1 MEFLRHKRAV
11 NEIIKHDGP
20 FDNYKNVI
28 KRDTD
33 NENIESFL
41 DIKYRE
47 LNKNDASEEFSHE
60 EESFIQKRSNDLR
73 KSILKLER
81 VININENLKSLSELI
96 DDSDETANMIAKDID
111 DVAMEIQGLDEDI
124 VGLIETARLTD
135 NSIHKRIRHKR
146 ETDFTAD
153 GLDPVAIEFFTPK
166 LEEKRREKRLVQQK
180 LAEVRDE
187 FIRCKKAAPG
197 ETTVDCDGVYH
208 RVMDRFREIT
218 KKFKEI
224 EEIVDEM
231 EQFNPS
237 TRSVEPDERKK
248 KHKKKKDKKKSS
260 EESDESSEEKKK
272 KKKTSTVMPESTT
285 TATPVSSTTATPES
299 SSTATPE
306 SSTTAADV
314 TDEPTT
320 ILNPTTEDP
329 TTLDTTT
336 IIDTTTVMPDVKP
349 SPRDAFG
356 AFMALED
363 DKSSSTI
370 SSRMLNAANEATLQS
385 TITESCPASAFD
397 NDVRAHPQFQEDLDG
412 AISPMKFYEN
422 HHNVD
427 HLVERKFE
435 RSQRDPVGDF
445 VEIAD
450 DARVLLDDAQHLI
463 KDVFKNTN
471 HPYLGKA
478 QSSFKSSDVSQ
489 SSEPFMALCDQMKAK
504 QATQSQQQMPQQPQQ
519 QSFINHNTFAPP
531 VVVPVTAFGSHVP
544 PFQPTSVDTG
554 RGSSMV
560 NSGGFGNMM
569 PYPVCFVNYPQNY
582 RMPQPYFYPGMIPQQ
597 PITQPGGNHD
607 KIDEKFI
614 RTDNSRGA

>member
-1 MEFLRHKRAV
+1 MRHKRAV
-11 NEIIKHDGP
+11 NEIIKQSDAP

-33 NENIESFL
+33 YENIESFL

-135 NSIHKRIRHKR
+135 NSIHKRVRHKR
-146 ETDFTAD
+146 ETDFIAD
-153 GLDPVAIEFFTPK
+153 SLDPVAIEFFAPK

-197 ETTVDCDGVYH
+197 ENMVDCDGVYH

-224 EEIVDEM
+224 EEIVEEM

-237 TRSVEPDERKK
+237 TRSDEADEQKK
-248 KHKKKKDKKKSS
+248 KDKKKKKKDKKKSS
-260 EESDESSEEKKK
+260 EESHESSEEKKK
-272 KKKTSTVMPESTT
+272 KKKSTV
-285 TATPVSSTTATPES
+285 
-299 SSTATPE
+299 TPE
-306 SSTTAADV
+306 SSTTAVDV

-320 ILNPTTEDP
+320 ILDTTTEDQ

-336 IIDTTTVMPDVKP
+336 FIDSTTIMTDVKP

-356 AFMALED
+356 AFMAAED

-370 SSRMLNAANEATLQS
+370 SSRMLNAATEAAIQS
-385 TITESCPASAFD
+385 PITESCPASAF
-397 NDVRAHPQFQEDLDG
+397 NDEVGSHPQFQEDLEG

-422 HHNVD
+422 HHNVET
-427 HLVERKFE
+427 LVERKFE
-435 RSQRDPVGDF
+435 RNQRDPFGDF
-445 VEIAD
+445 DEITE
-450 DARVLLDDAQHLI
+450 DARNLLDDAQHLI
-463 KDVFKNTN
+463 EDVFKNRN
-471 HPYLGKA
+471 QPDLGKA

-489 SSEPFMALCDQMKAK
+489 SSGPFMALCEQMKAK
-504 QATQSQQQMPQQPQQ
+504 QATQSQQQIPQQP
-519 QSFINHNTFAPP
+519 FITHNTFAPP
-531 VVVPVTAFGSHVP
+531 VVVPVTAFGSHIP
-544 PFQPTSVDTG
+544 PFLPTSVDTG
-554 RGSSMV
+554 RGSSIV
-560 NSGGFGNMM
+560 NSGGFGGNMM

-582 RMPQPYFYPGMIPQQ
+582 RMPQPYFYPGMMAQ

-607 KIDEKFI
+607 KIDPKFI
-614 RTDNSRGA
+614 RSDNSRGALIVHCLPF